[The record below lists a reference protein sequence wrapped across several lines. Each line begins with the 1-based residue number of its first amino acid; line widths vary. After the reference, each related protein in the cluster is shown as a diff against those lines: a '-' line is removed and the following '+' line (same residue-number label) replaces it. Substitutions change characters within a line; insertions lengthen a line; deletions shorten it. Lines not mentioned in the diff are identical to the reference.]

1 MLKDSGPPLEF
12 LELKADGLASTE
24 SGWDFYKDLSGEF
37 GSFDHVSTF
46 DIADKLYD
54 LENDG
59 ASIIDTSL
67 NSVEIGF
74 LDDSRNHT
82 S

>member
-1 MLKDSGPPLEF
+1 MLKDSGPPPEF
-12 LELKADGLASTE
+12 LELGAHGLASAE
-24 SGWDFYKDLSGEF
+24 SGRDFCKDLFGEF
-37 GSFDHVSTF
+37 GSLDHVSTF

-67 NSVEIGF
+67 NGVEIGF
-74 LDDSRNHT
+74 LDDSLNHT